1 MYTQNNNQ
9 FNNQYIM
16 QYNVPNPNMIQNN
29 PYKFVI
35 LSSVNFNDNE
45 TDKIKTFILQAISK
59 YDNFLDI
66 SKSIQ
71 DNWWKEYGGKWIV
84 GAGEKN
90 KFNMFY
96 SYNKIFGCTI
106 GNYKIVIGNI
116 KN

>member
-1 MYTQNNNQ
+1 MYTQNYYQ

-29 PYKFVI
+29 PYKFVT

-59 YDNFLDI
+59 YDNFVDI
-66 SKSIQ
+66 AKSIQ
-71 DNWWKEYGGKWIV
+71 DNCCKAYGGYWIV
-84 GAGEKN
+84 VAGENN
-90 KFNMFY
+90 KFNMVN

-106 GNYKIVIGNI
+106 GNYKIVIINI

>member
-16 QYNVPNPNMIQNN
+16 QYNLPNPNMIQNN

-59 YDNFLDI
+59 YDNFHDI
-66 SKSIQ
+66 AKSIQ
-71 DNWWKEYGGKWIV
+71 DNCRKEYGGYWIV
-84 GAGEKN
+84 GAGENN
-90 KFNMFY
+90 KFIMSY
-96 SYNKIFGCTI
+96 CYNKIFGCTI
-106 GNYKIVIGNI
+106 GNYKIVIINI